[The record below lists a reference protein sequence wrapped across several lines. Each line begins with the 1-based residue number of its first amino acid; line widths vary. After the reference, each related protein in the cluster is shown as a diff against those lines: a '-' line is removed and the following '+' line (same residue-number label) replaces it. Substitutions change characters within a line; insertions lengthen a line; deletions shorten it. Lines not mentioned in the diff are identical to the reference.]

1 MNYKKLLHIC
11 LVFSVMVSM
20 SLKAQENHF
29 RSSTNN
35 KDSLYSYLNYITEKK
50 IIQYN
55 GIHKKEAKK
64 FWEETHENLL
74 KNIEDSLFI
83 FDERIDKMIQ
93 NILSEIYLPNKQID
107 PTDFYFFINK
117 SPVPNAACY
126 GNGVF
131 TIHNGLFELI
141 ENDDELAFILC
152 HEIAHY
158 LLNHSELAL
167 KEYLDE
173 VNSKE
178 TKKRVREISKQK
190 YGKYSKAREF
200 FKDLNYNLHHNSRNA
215 EVQADSL
222 GLVLFKNTKY
232 SEVSAIEILQKL
244 DFEDKSVFSFPIDIK
259 KYFNLVNYPFKES
272 WLEKEENSLFNLG
285 ESANDYAL
293 EKDSLKTHPD
303 IPIRIEI
310 MKKSLGNKTKAH
322 TKTNSEKL
330 KKFMVLNSIEASIN
344 NNSLDMTLY
353 LLISNFENEKID
365 NFTFHYYMGLF
376 IKKLY
381 ILKNNHS
388 IGKYI
393 TPISPFSEEESL
405 NTIKLFINNLELK
418 NIRKIG
424 YWYCIENKAN
434 FTIDDSYNELFTFF
448 QELNPK
454 LKP

>member
-1 MNYKKLLHIC
+1 
-11 LVFSVMVSM
+11 M
-20 SLKAQENHF
+20 SLKAQERHSNYN
-29 RSSTNN
+29 TIN

-50 IIQYN
+50 ITQYN
-55 GIHKKEAKK
+55 GNHKKDAKI

-83 FDERIDKMIQ
+83 FDKRMDKMIQ
-93 NILSEIYLPNKQID
+93 NILSEIYLSNQQID
-107 PTDFYFFINK
+107 PANFYFFINR

-158 LLNHSELAL
+158 LLNHSELAM
-167 KEYLDE
+167 KEYLDKI
-173 VNSKE
+173 NSKE
-178 TKKRVREISKQK
+178 TKKRIREIYKQK
-190 YGKYSKAREF
+190 YGKFSKASEF
-200 FKDLNYNLHHNSRNA
+200 FKDLNYNLYHNSREA
-215 EVQADSL
+215 EIQADSL
-222 GLVLFKNTKY
+222 GFELFKNTKY
-232 SEVSAIEILQKL
+232 NEVSAIEILQKL
-244 DFEDKSVFSFPIDIK
+244 NFDNKSIFSFSIEIK
-259 KYFNLVNYPFKES
+259 KYFNLKNYPFKDS
-272 WLEKEENSLFNLG
+272 WLDKEENTLFNLS

-310 MKKSLGNKTKAH
+310 MKKSLGNKTKEN
-322 TKTNSEKL
+322 TKNNSEKL
-330 KKFMVLNSIEASIN
+330 KEFMILNSIGASIN

-353 LLISNFENEKID
+353 LLISNFENNRID

-376 IKKLY
+376 LKKLY
-381 ILKNNHS
+381 ILKSNHS

-393 TPISPFSEEESL
+393 TPISPFSEEKSL

-434 FTIDDSYNELFTFF
+434 FIIDDSYNELFSFF